1 MASIA
6 QAAGVDAVGLI
17 NLTVAAARNA
27 TTHRRNC
34 DRLASHVRMIGN
46 LLEKLKPTGLRSFPA
61 TGEPLDLLEEALGK
75 ALELVES
82 CREKSY
88 LYMLAMGWSVV
99 YRFRLNLNDNL
110 LATEQDHPEYTL
122 EEEEME
128 AHGVIL
134 KKDRTRKDA
143 SILENSLS
151 RRYPDLEFHEALQE
165 EKEKLH
171 VELHRSQENN
181 EPKEC
186 QVIEHLIE
194 VTKNVVNVPTGNKL
208 SLNVQTYAGSGY
220 ETTTKSS
227 HRAYDLKP
235 DSLVKSE
242 WQVDL
247 FDCYMEPCLSSFLQ
261 FPPLS
266 DNCAIKGEKEK
277 EKSKL
282 KKNHLV
288 YLLSRSVYKFKFV
301 NIVAFLKQVLRP
313 ASTPVEYFHI
323 QLNWSQKD
331 KYFVLIVPSK
341 VGLLVLTMLIT
352 ARERACNDLIAYSL
366 FCCCCCYTCSVR
378 RKLRKLFNIEGGAC
392 DDFLT
397 HLICCCCAM
406 VQEWRELELR
416 GFEVSAGCPERK
428 MIPPPYQYMKP

>member
-17 NLTVAAARNA
+17 NLTVAAARNS

-46 LLEKLKPTGLRSFPA
+46 LLEKLKTTGLRSFPA

-99 YRFRLNLNDNL
+99 YRFRLVQNEIDRYLKLVPLISLVHEYRMQNLNYNL
-110 LATEQDHPEYTL
+110 LAIEQDHPEYTL

-128 AHGVIL
+128 AHGVLL
-134 KKDRTRKDA
+134 KKDRTKKDA

-181 EPKEC
+181 DPKEC

-242 WQVDL
+242 WQADL
-247 FDCYMEPCLSSFLQ
+247 FDCCMEPCLSFKACIYPCGIFSHTAQLV
-261 FPPLS
+261 S
-266 DNCAIKGEKEK
+266 KGQI
-277 EKSKL
+277 S
-282 KKNHLV
+282 
-288 YLLSRSVYKFKFV
+288 
-301 NIVAFLKQVLRP
+301 
-313 ASTPVEYFHI
+313 
-323 QLNWSQKD
+323 
-331 KYFVLIVPSK
+331 
-341 VGLLVLTMLIT
+341 
-352 ARERACNDLIAYSL
+352 RERACNDLIAYSL

-378 RKLRKLFNIEGGAC
+378 RKLRKLFNVEGGAC
-392 DDFLT
+392 DDFFT

>member
-6 QAAGVDAVGLI
+6 QAAGVDAVGMI

-82 CREKSY
+82 CRQKSY

-99 YRFRLNLNDNL
+99 YRFRLVQNEIDRYLKLVPLISLVHEYRMQNLNDNL
-110 LATEQDHPEYTL
+110 LAIEQDHPEYTL

-134 KKDRTRKDA
+134 KKDRTKKDA

-165 EKEKLH
+165 EKGKLH

-181 EPKEC
+181 DPKEC

-208 SLNVQTYAGSGY
+208 SLNVQTYAGSG
-220 ETTTKSS
+220 
-227 HRAYDLKP
+227 
-235 DSLVKSE
+235 
-242 WQVDL
+242 
-247 FDCYMEPCLSSFLQ
+247 
-261 FPPLS
+261 
-266 DNCAIKGEKEK
+266 
-277 EKSKL
+277 
-282 KKNHLV
+282 
-288 YLLSRSVYKFKFV
+288 
-301 NIVAFLKQVLRP
+301 
-313 ASTPVEYFHI
+313 
-323 QLNWSQKD
+323 
-331 KYFVLIVPSK
+331 
-341 VGLLVLTMLIT
+341 
-352 ARERACNDLIAYSL
+352 
-366 FCCCCCYTCSVR
+366 
-378 RKLRKLFNIEGGAC
+378 
-392 DDFLT
+392 
-397 HLICCCCAM
+397 
-406 VQEWRELELR
+406 
-416 GFEVSAGCPERK
+416 
-428 MIPPPYQYMKP
+428 

>member
-99 YRFRLNLNDNL
+99 YRFRLVQNEIDRFLKLVPLISLVHEYRMQNLNDNL
-110 LATEQDHPEYTL
+110 LAIEQDHPEYTL

-242 WQVDL
+242 WQADL
-247 FDCYMEPCLSSFLQ
+247 FDCCTEPCLT
-261 FPPLS
+261 
-266 DNCAIKGEKEK
+266 
-277 EKSKL
+277 KL
-282 KKNHLV
+282 EF
-288 YLLSRSVYKFKFV
+288 S
-301 NIVAFLKQVLRP
+301 
-313 ASTPVEYFHI
+313 
-323 QLNWSQKD
+323 
-331 KYFVLIVPSK
+331 
-341 VGLLVLTMLIT
+341 
-352 ARERACNDLIAYSL
+352 C
-366 FCCCCCYTCSVR
+366 VR
-378 RKLRKLFNIEGGAC
+378 RKLRKLFNIESLLSNLSLQPSLSCDKSRNDKGGAC

-406 VQEWRELELR
+406 VQERHELELR
-416 GFEVSAGCPERK
+416 GFEGS
-428 MIPPPYQYMKP
+428 